1 MCSRK
6 DKAEEDMEQIAEQ
19 IRDLKKI
26 AEKWNKEETELK
38 SHRIEVYISKLP
50 LKGEYNKRPL
60 WNFYIYLSHISIV
73 IIFIYNIYFI
83 FPEFGQFSS
92 NVLRG
97 DFLLI

>member
-1 MCSRK
+1 
-6 DKAEEDMEQIAEQ
+6 MEQIAEQ

-60 WNFYIYLSHISIV
+60 
-73 IIFIYNIYFI
+73 
-83 FPEFGQFSS
+83 
-92 NVLRG
+92 
-97 DFLLI
+97 